1 VKILE
6 KVLGGYFFDSG
17 CMCVCVCVLE
27 SMVQM
32 GYDREQIEQS
42 LEMERYDEIWAAYHL
57 LSLPVSAVSFFAD
70 CIIIIILVIIY
81 NVSRGKMRPKCFFL

>member
-1 VKILE
+1 
-6 KVLGGYFFDSG
+6 
-17 CMCVCVCVLE
+17 
-27 SMVQM
+27 MVQM

-70 CIIIIILVIIY
+70 CFLVIVVVIIY
-81 NVSRGKMRPKCFFL
+81 TLSRKKNETNMFFCNIFYRTRAILMTFGVSFPE